1 MFHVPFEAWHFLED
15 WLGCQIQFYSVLSVL
30 SSIYLSFEMDV
41 CDILV
46 LRWSYCMQAMKNFHI
61 LSDILCK

>member
-46 LRWSYCMQAMKNFHI
+46 FTMVLLYVSYEE
-61 LSDILCK
+61 LSYFIWYIM

>member
-41 CDILV
+41 CDILFFTMV
-46 LRWSYCMQAMKNFHI
+46 LLYVSYEE
-61 LSDILCK
+61 LSYFIWYIM